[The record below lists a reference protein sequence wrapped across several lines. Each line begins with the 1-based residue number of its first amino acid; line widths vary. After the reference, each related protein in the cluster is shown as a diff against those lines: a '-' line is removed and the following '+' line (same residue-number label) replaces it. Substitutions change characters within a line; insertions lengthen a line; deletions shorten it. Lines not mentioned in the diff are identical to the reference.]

1 MQILLIMS
9 IIIITGVAVRSSKQ
23 TTCVHYLVKR
33 CCHTSM
39 APLSLQTPERR
50 LSPHSG
56 PLSLIGAILS
66 ITELRYCH
74 WLERCRDWLSS
85 PVVVGTRP
93 ATSSC
98 SEPRNVPS
106 PLSFALALALPVAF
120 ETTLEGLPCRL
131 PDCGASHGGKF
142 ANITAFS

>member
-1 MQILLIMS
+1 MS
-9 IIIITGVAVRSSKQ
+9 IIINTGVAVRSSKQ
-23 TTCVHYLVKR
+23 STCVHYLVKR

-98 SEPRNVPS
+98 SELRNVPS
-106 PLSFALALALPVAF
+106 HCTLPLGFALALALPVAF
-120 ETTLEGLPCRL
+120 ETTLEGLPCPL
-131 PDCGASHGGKF
+131 PDRGASHGGKF
-142 ANITAFS
+142 AKITAFP